1 MKPLEGERR
10 CRDVQR
16 ESERANERL
25 GEIQRE
31 RERERERAKAGR
43 TRAEKGRLIGSGA
56 RRGLNSGARR

>member
-25 GEIQRE
+25 REIERE
-31 RERERERAKAGR
+31 RERERESQSRQNESREGKIDRKWRQARA
-43 TRAEKGRLIGSGA
+43 
-56 RRGLNSGARR
+56 

>member
-25 GEIQRE
+25 REIQ